1 MIQVIQNEVYMSRD
15 YLLHFHRARFVLL
28 ELTDDGCKYDWV
40 QAVDGK
46 SFLKLKLVVNSCN
59 VLYVLESN
67 NMEKFQSYLKTNI
80 KS

>member
-1 MIQVIQNEVYMSRD
+1 MKFICREIISCIS
-15 YLLHFHRARFVLL
+15 RARFVLL